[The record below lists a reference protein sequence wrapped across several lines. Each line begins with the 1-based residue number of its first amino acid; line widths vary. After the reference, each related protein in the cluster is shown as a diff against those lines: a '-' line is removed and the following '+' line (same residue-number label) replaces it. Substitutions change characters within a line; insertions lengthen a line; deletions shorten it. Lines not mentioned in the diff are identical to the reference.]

1 MLVLTR
7 KAKQSIQI
15 GEGVRVT
22 VTKVRGNTVQ
32 IGIEAPEDVSIV
44 RSELLFRDE
53 PNLDDNLAPTTQQ
66 VGSHLKSAT
75 VESTSKSAVLDLS
88 DVPVLSVVRP
98 DSEPNSAPLG
108 SFVRAL

>member
-15 GEGVRVT
+15 GEGIRVT

-32 IGIEAPEDVSIV
+32 IGIEAPEDISIV

-53 PNLDDNLAPTTQQ
+53 PSLEAKGEANSDENPVPSKVAAAVQGP
-66 VGSHLKSAT
+66 
-75 VESTSKSAVLDLS
+75 ETSPFDLS
-88 DVPVLSVVRP
+88 DVPVLSIVRP
-98 DSEPNSAPLG
+98 DSEPASAPLG
-108 SFVRAL
+108 SFMRAL